1 MMFTGII
8 ETVGKVVGITP
19 RGNYKL
25 FRIEP
30 AKAFENVVLG
40 ESIAIDGCCLTVT
53 EGDSQSFTVEASQET
68 IRLSIAKEYRQN
80 VKVNLERAL
89 IPSDR
94 LGGHIVTGH
103 VDCRGT
109 IAGLEKIGE
118 SLELTVEYPDEYDD
132 LVVPKG
138 SIAINGISLTVN
150 DVGDHKF
157 TVNLIPYTREGT
169 TVGGFK
175 IGDEVNLEFDLLGKY
190 IARMLRKQEKNK
202 SSLSINKL
210 IDAGW

>member
-1 MMFTGII
+1 MFTGII
-8 ETVGKVVGITP
+8 ETVGKVIGITP

-30 AKAFENVVLG
+30 NKAFKNVVLG
-40 ESIAIDGCCLTVT
+40 ESIAVDGCCLTVT
-53 EGDSQSFTVEASQET
+53 ENDSQSFTVEASQET
-68 IRLSIAKEYRQN
+68 IKLSIAKEYRPN
-80 VKVNLERAL
+80 LKVNLERAL

-109 IAGLEKIGE
+109 ITGLEKIGE
-118 SLELTVEYPDEYDD
+118 SLELTIKYPDEFDD
-132 LVVPKG
+132 LIVPKG

-150 DVGDHKF
+150 DVGEHEF

-169 TVGGFK
+169 TVGGFRT
-175 IGDEVNLEFDLLGKY
+175 GDEVNLEFDLLGKY
-190 IARMLRKQEKNK
+190 TARMLQKQGKNK
-202 SSLSINKL
+202 SNLSINKL